1 MKINVNNHED
11 SGKEAEKASAQ
22 QEATKKPEAQAEPAE
37 KQKDS
42 QEVKKE
48 PTPQEQI
55 AALQAQVALL
65 QAQLSVADQKS
76 LHDAQTI
83 SQLNDKVQDW
93 QDKYASMQRYASTMA
108 SDMKRMQSNTA
119 MEIERAKE
127 KILKDLL
134 PTLDDFERALQ
145 AGKEDQSKDFEKMLE
160 GVQMINDKMYQ
171 HLAGQF
177 GLKKMETDGK
187 PFDPSRHEALQMV
200 KDDKYKDKTV
210 TMTYQSGYL
219 LGDKVIRPAK
229 VVVSQPSN

>member
-1 MKINVNNHED
+1 MKINVNNHEV
-11 SGKEAEKASAQ
+11 SGKEAEKSSK
-22 QEATKKPEAQAEPAE
+22 QEETPKKPEAQAEPAE

-76 LHDAQTI
+76 VHDSQTI

-108 SDMKRMQSNTA
+108 ADMKRMQSNTA

-187 PFDPSRHEALQMV
+187 PFDPSRHEALQVV

-229 VVVSQPSN
+229 VVVGQPSN